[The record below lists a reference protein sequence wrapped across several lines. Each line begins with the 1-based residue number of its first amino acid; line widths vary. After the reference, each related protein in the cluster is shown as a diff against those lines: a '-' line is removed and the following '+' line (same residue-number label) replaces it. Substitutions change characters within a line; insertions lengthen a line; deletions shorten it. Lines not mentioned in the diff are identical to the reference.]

1 MNHLGQLV
9 GENFLGLVELGVRPC
24 VHLIDLLQRQE
35 GQHPDA
41 LHHVGVAHVP
51 PVLVEFK
58 GRGLVG
64 VQPDSVS
71 GGLAHL
77 VALGVRQQRDGHA
90 VSVLAQ
96 LLADQLGAAQHV
108 APLVVAAE
116 LHIAAKMLEQVVE
129 VVGLHD
135 HVVEFQE
142 GQSPLHALAVAVR
155 PEHVVDGEARA
166 NFPQQLHVVQVQQ
179 PVGVVD
185 HLRLALAKLDEA
197 LHLLFEALGVVVDV
211 LLGEHLPHIGTAGGV
226 ADHGRAAA
234 DQGDGLVARHLQTLH
249 QGQRHEVA
257 GGQAVGGAVKADVE
271 GGLAV
276 VDHFPN
282 LFLVGD
288 LGNQSPGNQFVIQ
301 FHIFHFSFLIAL
313 RRR

>member
-1 MNHLGQLV
+1 M
-9 GENFLGLVELGVRPC
+9 
-24 VHLIDLLQRQE
+24 
-35 GQHPDA
+35 
-41 LHHVGVAHVP
+41 
-51 PVLVEFK
+51 
-58 GRGLVG
+58 
-64 VQPDSVS
+64 
-71 GGLAHL
+71 
-77 VALGVRQQRDGHA
+77 
-90 VSVLAQ
+90 
-96 LLADQLGAAQHV
+96 
-108 APLVVAAE
+108 
-116 LHIAAKMLEQVVE
+116 VE

-155 PEHVVDGEARA
+155 PEHVIDGEARA
-166 NFPQQLHVVQVQQ
+166 DFPQKLYVVEVQQ

-197 LHLLFEALGVVVDV
+197 LHLLLEALCVVVDV
-211 LLGEHLPHIGTAGGV
+211 LLGEHFPHIGTAGGV

-234 DQGDGLVARHLQTLH
+234 DQGDGLVARHLQALH
-249 QGQRHEVA
+249 QGQRHEVS

-276 VDHFPN
+276 VDHFPDF
-282 LFLVGD
+282 FLVGHLSD
-288 LGNQSPGNQFVIQ
+288 QSPGNQFIIQ